1 MQYVTGVSWS
11 TNNPKK
17 RTNEHTKRFPLVYYY
32 DESGNFN
39 RKRISRLAIPFYKA
53 KICKRKTFLC
63 DKCEKKFKLI
73 LHKDSIVECPYCLE
87 S

>member
-1 MQYVTGVSWS
+1 MYVTGVSWT
-11 TNNPKK
+11 TNNRKG
-17 RTNEHTKRFPLVYYY
+17 RSNSNTKRFPMVYYV
-32 DESGNFN
+32 DEDGHFGSF
-39 RKRISRLAIPFYKA
+39 RISRFKIPFYKA

>member
-1 MQYVTGVSWS
+1 MYVTNVSWTS
-11 TNNPKK
+11 NNSK
-17 RTNEHTKRFPLVYYY
+17 RRSNSNTKRFPMVYYV
-32 DESGNFN
+32 DEDGNFGSF
-39 RKRISRLAIPFYKA
+39 RISRLKIPYYKA

>member
-1 MQYVTGVSWS
+1 MYVTGVSWT
-11 TNNPKK
+11 TNNRKG
-17 RTNEHTKRFPLVYYY
+17 RSNSNTKRFPMVFYM
-32 DESGNFN
+32 DIDGNFHT
-39 RKRISRLAIPFYKA
+39 KRISRFAIPFYKA